1 MTEPA
6 LPRLIATDL
15 DGTLLRSDT
24 TVGDRTRQALDL
36 VRSAGVL
43 VVPVT
48 ARQPVGIRQVAGNAG
63 FTDWAVCS
71 NGAYSWHLTEER
83 AGFVTLLEPEP
94 LAQLVTALGER
105 VPAARFAVV
114 RDFGRDF
121 VAEEGYAALSVFH
134 DHAMQPRVMRRGT
147 PAELVSEPCLKFVA
161 RSDRHTPPELYAEI
175 EALGLDGIAP
185 TLSGAP
191 FVEVAAAGVS
201 KATGLARLCADL
213 GIEPQ
218 EVVAFGDARNDVAML
233 EWAGHGVAMANAVP
247 QAQAVADEVLSTTND
262 DEAVAEWLMAR
273 FAFAG

>member
-24 TVGDRTRQALDL
+24 TVGERTRQALDL
-36 VRSAGVL
+36 ARSAGVL

-48 ARQPVGIRQVAGNAG
+48 ARQPVGIRQVAGGAG
-63 FTDWAVCS
+63 FEDWAVCS
-71 NGAYSWHLTEER
+71 NGSYSWHLTQEH
-83 AGFVTLLEPEP
+83 AGFVTLLEPGP
-94 LAQLVTALGER
+94 LGRLVAALAER
-105 VPAARFAVV
+105 VPAARFAAV

-134 DHAMQPRVMRRGT
+134 DHAIQPRVMRRGT
-147 PAELVSEPCLKFVA
+147 PAELVAEPCLKFVA

-175 EALGLDGIAP
+175 MALELDGIAP

-201 KATGLARLCADL
+201 KATGLAKLCADL
-213 GIEPQ
+213 GIEPH
-218 EVVAFGDARNDVAML
+218 EVVAFGDAPNDVAML
-233 EWAGHGVAMANAVP
+233 EWAGHGVAVANAVP
-247 QAQAVADEVLSTTND
+247 QVQAVADEVLHATND
-262 DEAVAEWLMAR
+262 GEGIADWLMAR
-273 FAFAG
+273 LALRG